1 MRQLTLGNDLRHALK
16 NGELE
21 VHYQPEVKMD
31 DGRIV
36 GMEALIRWP
45 HLVGYHYCGHYPVAA
60 IGGLRRCG

>member
-1 MRQLTLGNDLRHALK
+1 
-16 NGELE
+16 
-21 VHYQPEVKMD
+21 MD